1 MQVEELDRAN
11 KIWEPKY
18 VQRHGKIIVL
28 DWPGYTKRNEQ
39 RRKIDWDPE
48 TRKKRIDT
56 AKKKIRGDASY
67 VEKSWRRWRDG
78 KYEERGGVAE
88 RWRIKIGIGKTIRE
102 KKEEAEKKNRKV
114 LIKGAV
120 TSK

>member
-1 MQVEELDRAN
+1 MQEEELDRAN

-56 AKKKIRGDASY
+56 AKKKIRGMWKRAGDAEGMASMRS
-67 VEKSWRRWRDG
+67 VEESLKDEG
-78 KYEERGGVAE
+78 
-88 RWRIKIGIGKTIRE
+88 
-102 KKEEAEKKNRKV
+102 
-114 LIKGAV
+114 
-120 TSK
+120 